1 MIDTKSFLEFC
12 KKEYHV
18 DFVDMQTGKNAL
30 DIIQENNARKTCLS
44 CRWAMNGDGKTL
56 HKEDVVCVNGQSEYI
71 TEWVSS
77 EMVCDFWNEAGEND
91 EQT

>member
-44 CRWAMNGDGKTL
+44 CRL
-56 HKEDVVCVNGQSEYI
+56 
-71 TEWVSS
+71 
-77 EMVCDFWNEAGEND
+77 F
-91 EQT
+91 